1 MMEPSVKI
9 LVIYIETIVLHS
21 WHVQASFV
29 IQSDGA
35 LRDLT
40 ENGWRSILLLSAWQ
54 NLLAGGTRVTSGWI
68 AIEGDFSVTY

>member
-40 ENGWRSILLLSAWQ
+40 ENG
-54 NLLAGGTRVTSGWI
+54 
-68 AIEGDFSVTY
+68 